1 MTTEDFIIETYC
13 LTDDEY
19 KILIKKHGKLRSR
32 GFNPKL
38 SDSEVITME
47 IIGEYLGYHT
57 DKSIWKYFKNNMKN
71 LFPNIS
77 SRSSFVKQSANL
89 WYIKQLLHKSI
100 VCHHTEINDL
110 HVVDGFPIPI
120 CHYCRSSRCK
130 SFRGEADYGYCSA
143 KDEKYY
149 GFKGHIIVD
158 SNGIIKSFT
167 FANPTIDERVALLDI
182 CENIKGTLLGDKG
195 YLKKELSD
203 ELLEYGIYLQTPVRS
218 NMKES
223 RPKWILKFM
232 RSKRKIVETVIAQLG
247 KVFSIQ
253 AIRVKDM
260 WHLTNRMARK
270 ILAHNICTVI
280 NIKFGLN
287 ILSIEPIVN

>member
-1 MTTEDFIIETYC
+1 MTTEDFITETYC
-13 LTDDEY
+13 LIDDEY
-19 KILIKKHGKLRSR
+19 KILIENYGKLRSR
-32 GFNPKL
+32 GFTPKL

-47 IIGEYLGYHT
+47 IIGEYIGHHN
-57 DKSIWKYFKNNMKN
+57 DKAIWKYFKNNMKD
-71 LFPNIS
+71 LFPIIC

-89 WYIKQLLHKSI
+89 WHIKQLLQNRI
-100 VCHHTEINDL
+100 IFCHIDMNDL

-130 SFRGEADYGYCSA
+130 SFKGEADYGYCSA

-167 FANPTIDERVALLDI
+167 FANPTIDERIALLDI
-182 CENIKGTLLGDKG
+182 CKDIKGTLLGDKG
-195 YLKKELSD
+195 YIKKELTD
-203 ELLEYGIYLQTPVRS
+203 KLLEDGIFLQTPLRS
-218 NMKES
+218 NMKEN

-232 RSKRKIVETVIAQLG
+232 RSKRKIVETVIAQLS
-247 KVFSIQ
+247 KVFGMQ
-253 AIRVKDM
+253 TVRVKDL

-280 NIKFGLN
+280 NKKYGFN
-287 ILSIEPIVN
+287 ILNIEPIVN